1 MMKKIFLIV
10 SALVCIN
17 AFSRAQYWDWVT
29 DEKAMQAFGENYIS
43 GQMVK
48 MAAYLA
54 KLEVIKKQQQQIAEK
69 ATFIHMVRDS
79 LFKSLQDVEGIA
91 NESDE
96 KIIRKVF
103 GQIEAYYS
111 EIEKYINKHPDFRAS
126 WVQYDHYV
134 KIHSRQLLKFAEM
147 ATKGKD
153 EQNLLDKEQRLFLLN
168 YVLFKLKDL
177 RQMSKWTHEELI
189 IGDANK
195 ILTIESVYRDAD
207 RIFSKGAN

>member
-1 MMKKIFLIV
+1 MKKIILIV
-10 SALVCIN
+10 SALIFIRV
-17 AFSRAQYWDWVT
+17 FSYAQYWDWVT
-29 DEKAMQAFGENYIS
+29 DEKSMQAFGENYLS

-48 MAAYLA
+48 MAEYLA
-54 KLEVIKKQQQQIAEK
+54 KLEVIKKQQQEIAEK

-79 LFKSLQDVEGIA
+79 LFKSLQDVEGIT

-96 KIIRKVF
+96 RIIRKVF

-111 EIEKYINKHPDFRAS
+111 EIEHYISKHSDFRES
-126 WVQYDHYV
+126 WTQYDNYV

-153 EQNLLDKEQRLFLLN
+153 EKNLLDKEQRLFLLN

-195 ILTIESVYRDAD
+195 VFTIEVVYKDAD
-207 RIFSKGAN
+207 RIFSKRAN

>member
-1 MMKKIFLIV
+1 MKKIILIV
-10 SALVCIN
+10 SALIFVRV
-17 AFSRAQYWDWVT
+17 FSYAQYWDWVT
-29 DEKAMQAFGENYIS
+29 DEKSMQAFGENYLS

-48 MAAYLA
+48 MAEYLA
-54 KLEVIKKQQQQIAEK
+54 KLEVIKKQQQEIAEK

-79 LFKSLQDVEGIA
+79 LFKSLQDVEGII

-96 KIIRKVF
+96 RIIRKVF

-111 EIEKYINKHPDFRAS
+111 EIEHYISKHSDFRES
-126 WVQYDHYV
+126 WTQYDNYV

-153 EQNLLDKEQRLFLLN
+153 EKNLLDKEQRLFLLN

-195 ILTIESVYRDAD
+195 VFTIEVVYKDAD
-207 RIFSKGAN
+207 RIFSKRAN